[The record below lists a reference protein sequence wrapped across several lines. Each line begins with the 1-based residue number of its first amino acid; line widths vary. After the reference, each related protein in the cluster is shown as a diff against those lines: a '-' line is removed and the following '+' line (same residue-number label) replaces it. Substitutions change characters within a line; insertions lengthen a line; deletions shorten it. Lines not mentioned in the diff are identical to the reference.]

1 MSEVNV
7 KIFFDE
13 SGSDDDPVK
22 TMGGILIPSKVYSVK
37 NIQQINNQLK
47 NKEFR
52 LHWTQYNGYH
62 EEDKKHYLD
71 TIMSFSKYLSLCSF
85 NVIHYERPEKLNK
98 DKFNNMVYSKLPE
111 RICYGLLRHQ
121 GANADIETDI
131 FIEKANKYQS
141 IELDKKLREQLN
153 IQSIYRGEKY
163 KVNKFYYKNK
173 NEEIGVELTDLLLGI
188 VRTIIFNKNSSRTYK
203 AKNELVVEFLKI
215 EEFFSFLSNIK
226 YFEWKNSHQLK
237 QIDFNKYIKLFLAQ
251 QENWLN
257 YLEEN
262 STY

>member
-1 MSEVNV
+1 
-7 KIFFDE
+7 
-13 SGSDDDPVK
+13 
-22 TMGGILIPSKVYSVK
+22 
-37 NIQQINNQLK
+37 
-47 NKEFR
+47 
-52 LHWTQYNGYH
+52 
-62 EEDKKHYLD
+62 
-71 TIMSFSKYLSLCSF
+71 
-85 NVIHYERPEKLNK
+85 
-98 DKFNNMVYSKLPE
+98 
-111 RICYGLLRHQ
+111 
-121 GANADIETDI
+121 
-131 FIEKANKYQS
+131 YQS